1 MESGALLGG
10 AWVAVS
16 GAIGFYG
23 VLKGG
28 GGGVGGGRVVI
39 SGVIGGLTVLISHI
53 TGVTSPLKWLISI
66 ATCKPY

>member
-28 GGGVGGGRVVI
+28 GGGGGGGAG
-39 SGVIGGLTVLISHI
+39 SD
-53 TGVTSPLKWLISI
+53 KWGYRW
-66 ATCKPY
+66 ANCTYKPYYWGYKSPKMAYKYSYL